1 MAKTRTKFT
10 WTNYLI
16 RLGAALLLV
25 FATYNPTE
33 WSYFHWAGDLL
44 EGNWAESGP
53 LLALGGILLLI
64 GWVIFLRAT
73 TRSLGAFGTFL
84 AVAFFAILIWLL
96 VTWFPSL
103 TDSTDLI
110 YLLLIGV
117 AGVLSIGISWSHIR
131 RRVTG
136 QIDVDEADI

>member
-1 MAKTRTKFT
+1 MAKVRTKFT
-10 WTNYLI
+10 WSNYLI

-25 FATYNPTE
+25 FATYNPTG
-33 WSYFHWAGDLL
+33 WSYFHWAGDLIR
-44 EGNWAESGP
+44 GNWEAVGP
-53 LLALGGILLLI
+53 LLALGGIVLVI

-73 TRSLGAFGTFL
+73 IRSLGAFGTFL
-84 AVAFFAILIWLL
+84 AIAFFAILIWLL

-103 TDSTDLI
+103 TDSSDLVW
-110 YLLLIGV
+110 LLLVAV

-131 RRVTG
+131 RRMTG

>member
-1 MAKTRTKFT
+1 MTRRQTKFT

-25 FATYNPTE
+25 FATYNPTG
-33 WSYFHWAGDLL
+33 WSYFHWAGEVL
-44 EGNWAESGP
+44 SGSWDDVAP
-53 LLALGGILLLI
+53 LMALGGIVLII
-64 GWVIFLRAT
+64 GWAIFLRAT
-73 TRSLGAFGTFL
+73 IRSLGAFGAFL
-84 AVAFFAILIWLL
+84 AITFFGILIWLL

-110 YLLLIGV
+110 YLLLIGL